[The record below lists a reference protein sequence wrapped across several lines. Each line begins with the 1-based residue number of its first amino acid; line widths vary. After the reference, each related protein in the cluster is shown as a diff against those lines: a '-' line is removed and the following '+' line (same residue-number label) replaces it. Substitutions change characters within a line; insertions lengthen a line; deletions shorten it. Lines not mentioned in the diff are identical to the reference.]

1 MLGKT
6 KCYMHGGKTPV
17 GFALPHTKT
26 GKYSKHLPT
35 RLLSTYEET
44 LNDPKLWELNEKA
57 ALVNARIA
65 ELVSKLDTG
74 ETGETWQELRKAYA
88 VLQKAIAEENGVK
101 IAQML
106 GVIGNLIEAGN
117 KDYLAWAEIT
127 GQIEAYRKLSESERK
142 HQDDM
147 SRMITA
153 EQLMLM
159 ISAITDVIRQ
169 NVSDRQVL
177 SAISMGID
185 RMITVSVEK

>member
-1 MLGKT
+1 
-6 KCYMHGGKTPV
+6 MHGGKTPT
-17 GFALPHTKT
+17 GFALPQTKT

-57 ALVNARIA
+57 GLVNARIA
-65 ELVSKLDTG
+65 ELVSRLDTG
-74 ETGETWQELRKAYA
+74 ETGATWQELRKAYA
-88 VLQKAIAEENGVK
+88 ELNKAIDDNNGTKMIQSV
-101 IAQML
+101 L
-106 GVIGNLIEAGN
+106 VIGNLIEAGN
-117 KDYLAWAEIT
+117 RDYLAWAEIT
-127 GQIEAYRKLSESERK
+127 NQIEAYRKLSESERK

-177 SAISMGID
+177 SNISTGID
-185 RMITVSVEK
+185 RMITVSLEK